1 LDICSS
7 EDLNFELTGGYNMA
21 EHSPLLPLAQKYF
34 EQDIVGAT
42 HSLEM
47 MDENDAIEVLKV
59 LPIPLIVRAMKHL
72 QVSYAASLLANADP
86 ELFKLIVSSL
96 EPQFATTIFM
106 HLPEDTRRSLIQHVP
121 DKLKE
126 QFREVLTYPE
136 DSIGRL
142 MSTDFLSFNKDI
154 QVGKVVEKIRA
165 LTKRRYPSSYA
176 YVIDDEEHLVGVI
189 NMRDLMLA
197 TPKDS
202 LESVMRKDVFSL
214 HCFVDR
220 EEAANELSKRRY
232 FAAPVVDSQNHI
244 LGIIKAE
251 QLLQGIQ
258 EEVTE
263 DLQRMFGAGGD
274 ERTFS
279 PVSFSLKQ
287 RLPWLHV
294 NLATAFLAAAVV
306 AMFEDVIAKITILAV
321 FLPVVAG
328 QGGNAGAQSLA
339 VVMRGL
345 VMREIPREKVRRLL
359 IKEGGIGVINGI
371 VIGAVTALVAWV
383 WHGNPYLSLVIGL
396 GMLVNLIVAGIC
408 GSSIP
413 ILMKAVGL
421 DPAQCSSIILT
432 TLTDVMGFFAFLGFA
447 VLFQN
452 YLV

>member
-1 LDICSS
+1 
-7 EDLNFELTGGYNMA
+7 MA
-21 EHSPLLPLAQKYF
+21 ERSPLLPLVQKYF
-34 EQDIVGAT
+34 ERDIAGAT
-42 HSLEM
+42 HGLEM
-47 MDENDAIEVLKV
+47 MAEDEALEVLKA
-59 LPIPLIVRAMKHL
+59 LPLHLTVRTIRHL
-72 QVSYAASLLANADP
+72 QVSYAAALLKDAEP
-86 ELFKLIVSSL
+86 ELFKSIASSL
-96 EPQFATTIFM
+96 EPQFAATIFM
-106 HLPEDTRRSLIQHVP
+106 HLPDDARERLLEHIP
-121 DKLKE
+121 DKLKS
-126 QFREVLTYPE
+126 QIREALTYPE
-136 DSIGRL
+136 DSIGQI
-142 MSTDFLSFNKDI
+142 MSTDFLSFHKDI
-154 QVGKVVEKIRA
+154 AVGEAIEKIRLLA
-165 LTKRRYPSSYA
+165 KKRFPASYV
-176 YVIDDEEHLVGVI
+176 YVIDDEEHLLGVM

-197 TPKDS
+197 SPGDS
-202 LESVMRKDVFSL
+202 LETVMRKDVFTL

-274 ERTFS
+274 ERAFS
-279 PVSFSLKQ
+279 PMGFSLRK

-306 AMFEDVIAKITILAV
+306 ALFEGMIAKLTVLAV

-345 VMREIPREKVRRLL
+345 VMREIPKNKIRPL
-359 IKEGGIGVINGI
+359 IFKEGGIGAINGAI
-371 VIGAVTALVAWV
+371 IGVVTAILAWA
-383 WHGNPYLSLVIGL
+383 WQGNPYLGLVIGL
-396 GMLVNLIVAGIC
+396 GMLVNLILAGLS
-408 GSSIP
+408 GSGIP

-432 TLTDVMGFFAFLGFA
+432 TVTDVMGFVAFLGFA
-447 VLFQN
+447 VLFQS
-452 YLV
+452 YLL